1 MNITQI
7 RPALINT
14 KFYSNNKQ
22 EYSNNIASNLSFGCK
37 KPTSKFFEPIKK
49 VFKPAT
55 DFYDRRIDDLAHGIG
70 RVLDTKFAYTILEK
84 TKRNKNL
91 FNHLMTLGSV
101 ILSGLYITR
110 TLTNKDLDEKK
121 RKTLAINQGLVF
133 AFSTAMCYLAE
144 GKLKSKVTAF
154 ANKFEAVN
162 HGHIPEDNLVKCT
175 KGIGLA
181 GKIIVF
187 DVIYRFIA
195 PVFITPVANHFGNK
209 LNEKEQAK
217 LAQNK

>member
-1 MNITQI
+1 MNIPKIPQQT
-7 RPALINT
+7 INT
-14 KFYSNNKQ
+14 KKYLNSYQNYQTFNTKYNQ
-22 EYSNNIASNLSFGCK
+22 DNISFGCK
-37 KPTSKFFEPIKK
+37 KPTSKFFTPLKNKLKPI
-49 VFKPAT
+49 T
-55 DFYDRRIDDLAHGIG
+55 DLYDTGIEHIAKIIG
-70 RVLDTKFAYTILEK
+70 KALDTKFTYNLLQS

-162 HGHIPEDNLVKCT
+162 HGYMPEDKLIKCT
-175 KGIGLA
+175 KGIGIA
-181 GKIIVF
+181 GKIMVF

-209 LNEKEQAK
+209 LNEG
-217 LAQNK
+217 N